1 MVDGV
6 GAPAWCTED
15 KVNDLLIIKEGIK
28 ENNSKQG
35 CKTGGIKNLKE
46 EAGKAHT
53 TRLQK

>member
-1 MVDGV
+1 M